1 MCVPGA
7 DPLSLALLAAS
18 TAASTGG
25 AMYNAAT
32 QNNAI
37 EAQNRENQN
46 AMRIQQANRQA
57 EQQRQLS
64 LEHQQAAEV
73 TKSLMQANP
82 TDAVMRATKTVEDPN
97 NGIVQSTAAYNDAPP
112 APVQNKAVESASA
125 GHTAD
130 TKARTEGVIR
140 ALAML
145 SALGGDQAS
154 VNDRIAQGG
163 SNIRTVGGYRQGS
176 MNANALE
183 TSIPAPVVTPS
194 NSILGDLLLLG
205 GQLGSGVAGKSIGAA
220 AAPGT
225 GIGDLIMGIGKKKMP
240 TDFANIRTGGL
251 Y

>member
-1 MCVPGA
+1 MCVPGI
-7 DPLSLALLAAS
+7 DPVSLAILAAS

-25 AMYNAAT
+25 AMYNAST
-32 QNNAI
+32 QNKAI
-37 EAQNRENQN
+37 EAQNKENQR
-46 AMRIQQANRQA
+46 AMQIQQANRQA

-97 NGIVQSTAAYNDAPP
+97 NGIVQSAAAYNDAPP
-112 APVQNKAVESASA
+112 PPVQNKTVESASA
-125 GHTAD
+125 GHTAE
-130 TKARTEGVIR
+130 TKARTQGVIN

-145 SALGGDQAS
+145 SALGGDQAG
-154 VNDRIAQGG
+154 VNDRIQQGG

-194 NSILGDLLLLG
+194 DSIIGDLLLLG
-205 GQLGSGVAGKSIGAA
+205 GQLGSGVGGKMLGSSIK
-220 AAPGT
+220 PGT
-225 GIGDLIMGIGKKKMP
+225 GIGDIIMGVGKPKMP
-240 TDFANIRTGGL
+240 TDFRNIRTGGL